1 MRAIVE
7 RFVLFDFFGLFE
19 ECDEFGTCF
28 GPTDVRDQSFEFVFF
43 GIDQPSAATIAA
55 LFR

>member
-1 MRAIVE
+1 VHRG
-7 RFVLFDFFGLFE
+7 RLFV
-19 ECDEFGTCF
+19 
-28 GPTDVRDQSFEFVFF
+28 SSSEFVFF